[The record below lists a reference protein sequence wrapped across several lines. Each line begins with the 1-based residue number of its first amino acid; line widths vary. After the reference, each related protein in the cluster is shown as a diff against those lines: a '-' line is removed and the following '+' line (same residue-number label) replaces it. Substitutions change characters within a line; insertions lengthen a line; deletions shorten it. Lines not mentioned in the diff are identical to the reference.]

1 MVRAHGLRYSN
12 ALTLSIF
19 IFVFPVLDIFDYL
32 KKNEMVEFTEEHS
45 TATQTTARIR
55 NIKMPFH
62 VQEMQL
68 LRLNSS
74 KKFLEK
80 YIAPSFF
87 GVKRRAGCHFFFY
100 PPTNYRSLISDYI
113 FFFLY
118 DIKRKTYFSTLL
130 HHMRTKEWEWRWM
143 GGAIPGKEKKKK
155 LERPLA
161 FSNKKTIKKRT
172 KKNRVKNK
180 IK

>member
-1 MVRAHGLRYSN
+1 
-12 ALTLSIF
+12 
-19 IFVFPVLDIFDYL
+19 
-32 KKNEMVEFTEEHS
+32 MVEFTEEHS

-113 FFFLY
+113 FFFCMTLKEKLTFLHY
-118 DIKRKTYFSTLL
+118 CITCEPRNGNDVEWAGRFLEKRK
-130 HHMRTKEWEWRWM
+130 
-143 GGAIPGKEKKKK
+143 
-155 LERPLA
+155 
-161 FSNKKTIKKRT
+161 KKT
-172 KKNRVKNK
+172 
-180 IK
+180 